1 MNHSMEE
8 VWIGIKNFCMV
19 MDNYNCIHVMFAK
32 RHFVRFTISNG
43 IQESTFDNNKMI
55 FEQLSISFYTMIDT
69 DKWHGFVSQV
79 PNPFRHALCPLNRL
93 HASNQDALMLQKTRL
108 VMKLPIL
115 TI

>member
-1 MNHSMEE
+1 M
-8 VWIGIKNFCMV
+8 
-19 MDNYNCIHVMFAK
+19 MF
-32 RHFVRFTISNG
+32 
-43 IQESTFDNNKMI
+43 D
-55 FEQLSISFYTMIDT
+55 QLPISFYTLIDT
-69 DKWHGFVSQV
+69 DKWHDFVSQV